1 MNHGVNQY
9 GMVAVHMQKIISF
22 DEITSVKRAKTA
34 GIFPTAI
41 ELIAS
46 EKKVV

>member
-1 MNHGVNQY
+1 
-9 GMVAVHMQKIISF
+9 MQKIIAF
-22 DEITSVKRAKTA
+22 EEITSVKRAKTA

-46 EKKVV
+46 EKKVL